1 MIPGEGIELCLTG
14 RIRPICELDDIDA
27 LARAHR
33 ARIFRFAA
41 FSTGDPDLAE
51 TIAQDTLLRAYNSR
65 EKFRAESSVKTWLTG
80 IAINVMRDHL
90 RTKKYKFWRQV
101 KASAIDA
108 QEMASFIPAPG
119 LNPEN
124 LLLAREKVA
133 QLSQVLETLSH
144 NQRTVFLLKF
154 SDELSVDEIGQAMG
168 MAVSTVRTHLH
179 RALIT
184 VRVQL
189 GSRR

>member
-1 MIPGEGIELCLTG
+1 
-14 RIRPICELDDIDA
+14 

-41 FSTGDPDLAE
+41 YSTGDPDLAE

-65 EKFRAESSVKTWLTG
+65 GEFRAESSVKTWLTG

-101 KASAIDA
+101 KASAIDV
-108 QEMASFIPAPG
+108 QEMASLIPAPG
-119 LNPEN
+119 LNPES
-124 LLLAREKVA
+124 LLLAREKVT

-154 SDELSVDEIGQAMG
+154 SEELSVDEISKAMG

-184 VRVQL
+184 VRIQL